1 MAKDPYEII
10 KRRYITEK
18 ATMLSKLKDSQSNAS
33 VRKCESP
40 KYVFLVDPNAN
51 KTEIADALEEIY
63 VARNI
68 KVKKV
73 NTILDKPKIFARKGN
88 RNAGR
93 GVMQKKAI
101 VTLTRG
107 DTLED

>member
-1 MAKDPYEII
+1 MAKDPYTII
-10 KRRYITEK
+10 KRRFITEK
-18 ATMLSKLKDSQSNAS
+18 ATMLSKLKDAKSNAS

-40 KYVFLVDPNAN
+40 KYVFLVDPGAN
-51 KTEIADALEEIY
+51 KTEIADAVEEIY
-63 VARNI
+63 AARNI
-68 KVKKV
+68 KVTKV

-88 RNAGR
+88 RNPGR
-93 GVMQKKAI
+93 GQLQKKAV